1 MKTKTWVDPKYKF
14 LGKKA
19 MEQYPELDKMT
30 VEEAARFIQEKAY
43 KGLPKLRETLGMGN
57 QIINDPDALQRR
69 GAHASSGPKG
79 ITVKPLP
86 SQDKDEQLGYLMHE
100 YGHQLDD
107 ASTGYSKLKAKRKE
121 YEETSWLPNPLD
133 KIMKYKNIDDATE
146 AAEQM
151 RKNYPS
157 GKMDQ
162 FLDSP
167 FAEEYRSGPS
177 DPVKMKKNKR
187 DGGHHM
193 NRDFR
198 LDNIERIKKGGL
210 EEVVQNE
217 EDLQYQNLMNLLRSR
232 A

>member
-133 KIMKYKNIDDATE
+133 KIMKYKNITN
-146 AAEQM
+146 QI
-151 RKNYPS
+151 S
-157 GKMDQ
+157 
-162 FLDSP
+162 
-167 FAEEYRSGPS
+167 
-177 DPVKMKKNKR
+177 KKHNT
-187 DGGHHM
+187 
-193 NRDFR
+193 
-198 LDNIERIKKGGL
+198 
-210 EEVVQNE
+210 
-217 EDLQYQNLMNLLRSR
+217 
-232 A
+232 

>member
-1 MKTKTWVDPKYKF
+1 MKKTWVDPKYKF
-14 LGKKA
+14 LGNRASK
-19 MEQYPELDKMT
+19 QYPELNNISLED
-30 VEEAARFIQEKAY
+30 AAKFIQEKAY
-43 KGLPKLRETLGMGN
+43 KGLPELRSSLGLGN
-57 QIINDPDALQRR
+57 AITKDTEYLNRI
-69 GAHASSGPKG
+69 GAHASSTSKG
-79 ITVKPLP
+79 ITIDP
-86 SQDKDEQLGYLMHE
+86 SLSGKDRDEQLGYLMHE

-107 ASTGYSKLKAKRKE
+107 ASTGYAKLKAKRKE
-121 YEETSWLPNPLD
+121 YEDTPWLPNPLN

-177 DPVKMKKNKR
+177 DPVKMNKDER

-210 EEVVQNE
+210 EEVVKS
-217 EDLQYQNLMNLLRSR
+217 DRFKKLRSLIS
-232 A
+232 